1 VKPARLLYDSPDTL
15 DEVLDLLGR
24 YGEDAKI
31 IAGGQSLMPLLA
43 FRLVR
48 PEVLIDLRRVP
59 GLDGIDP
66 ANGRTKFGS
75 MVTHAAVESAPA
87 DVIPATI
94 RSAVTSI
101 GHVGIRNRGTVGG
114 SLAHA
119 DPSAEWA
126 AVALAYDGIV
136 EACRSSEVRRIPADL
151 FFRGL
156 MATSLKPDEV
166 IRTVEL
172 DIPSGRVGSAFVE
185 FARRHG
191 DFALAGVC
199 VVLSGDG
206 AGRISQAR
214 IAIIGACAVPMR
226 ARPAELLIE
235 GRGLTDELTGDAAA
249 AVIEGLDFRGDDI
262 DEQRYRRRLTEEL
275 VRRALTE
282 AGRQLAF
289 EQDADG

>member
-1 VKPARLLYDSPDTL
+1 MKPARLLYDSPDTF

-48 PEVLIDLRRVP
+48 PEFLIDLRRVP
-59 GLDGIDP
+59 GLSGIDP
-66 ANGRTKFGS
+66 ANGCTKLGS

-87 DVIPATI
+87 DGIPATI
-94 RSAVTSI
+94 RSAVKSI

-136 EACRSSEVRRIPADL
+136 EACRSSGVRRIPADQL
-151 FFRGL
+151 FQGL

-172 DIPSGRVGSAFVE
+172 CIPSGRVGSAFVE

-199 VVLSGDG
+199 IVLSGDRI
-206 AGRISQAR
+206 ARISQAR
-214 IAIIGACAVPMR
+214 IAIIGACSVPTR
-226 ARPAELLIE
+226 ARPAELLLE
-235 GRGLTDELTGDAAA
+235 GRSLTEELTGDAAVA
-249 AVIEGLDFRGDDI
+249 AMEGLDFRGDDL

-275 VRRALTE
+275 LRRALTE
-282 AGRQLAF
+282 AGRQLAL
-289 EQDADG
+289 EQDAHG